1 MPLGGNMQNDM
12 MTYFNEISKN
22 VSNSVAQLVE
32 LNTRVMN
39 EALERQFELGNVFF
53 DESKKQVELL
63 SASKDPKE
71 LVEIQSKFAEE
82 YTTLF
87 VEAAKENIAIAQ
99 KTSDEYT
106 AWFENN
112 ATLSTQAPKKAP
124 ARKKAA

>member
-1 MPLGGNMQNDM
+1 MQNDM

-22 VSNSVAQLVE
+22 VSNSVAELVE

-53 DESKKQVELL
+53 DESKKQVELF
-63 SASKDPKE
+63 STSKDPKE
-71 LVEIQSKFAEE
+71 LVEMQSKLAEE

-112 ATLSTQAPKKAP
+112 ATLPTQAPKKAP